1 MVPRMPTKTT
11 SRPRKGIRI
20 FVRCQVGHPRF
31 GDPVSLGDHR
41 GENPG
46 VVGFEVLQKFS
57 DKPLKKCEECGGA
70 VEKKIS
76 SSSFHLKGSGWYK
89 DNYSGSSSSTDTK
102 KDKKN
107 NPGCASCPNC

>member
-1 MVPRMPTKTT
+1 MPIYEYICHKCG
-11 SRPRKGIRI
+11 K
-20 FVRCQVGHPRF
+20 
-31 GDPVSLGDHR
+31 
-41 GENPG
+41 E
-46 VVGFEVLQKFS
+46 FEVLQKFS
-57 DKPLKKCEECGGA
+57 DKPLSKCEDCGGK

-89 DNYSGSSSSTDTK
+89 DNYSGSSSSTETK